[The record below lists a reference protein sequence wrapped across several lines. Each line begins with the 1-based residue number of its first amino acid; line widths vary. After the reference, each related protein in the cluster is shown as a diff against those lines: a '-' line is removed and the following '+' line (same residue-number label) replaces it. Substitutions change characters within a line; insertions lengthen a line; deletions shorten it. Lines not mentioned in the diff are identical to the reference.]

1 MKNFFKFILAPWK
14 VLIGFIIIIVFVLPG
29 LLILIAIPF
38 FILPLI
44 SSLIV
49 TILFWIGYIYLL
61 SLWLVCI
68 IKADSV
74 FNFAL
79 NLIMNCFSNNS

>member
-1 MKNFFKFILAPWK
+1 MKKFFKIILVPWK
-14 VLIGFIIIIVFVLPG
+14 VLIGFIIIVFMLPG
-29 LLILIAIPF
+29 PLILISIPF
-38 FILPLI
+38 LILPLI

-49 TILFWIGYIYLL
+49 TILFWIGYIYLF
-61 SLWLVCI
+61 SLWFVCI
-68 IKADSV
+68 INADSV